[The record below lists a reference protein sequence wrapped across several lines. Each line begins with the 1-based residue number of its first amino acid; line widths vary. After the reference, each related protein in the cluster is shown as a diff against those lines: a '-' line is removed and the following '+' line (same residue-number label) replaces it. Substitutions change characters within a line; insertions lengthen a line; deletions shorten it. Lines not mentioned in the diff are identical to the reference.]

1 MINPMVTCSNRCDD
15 AILKHIFC
23 SAFLCVT
30 ATSPSCV
37 GMGNSFSSSS
47 SRPSSPAPVKYTYN
61 TASARFTAK
70 NDPKTMS
77 TTKYGH
83 VHVDVVS
90 MTMYM
95 MLVQPSMEMHWK
107 MVSHA
112 HAMLSKLLNPK
123 LGKSCLRCWT
133 QYWPAGHAL
142 PAPASPRSGYEFHRG
157 PLHRTSPS
165 SPPWYTQVGAAGMT
179 QLVSQPVYPA
189 SSCKPH
195 DSHPAAGLP
204 RMAHRCEVLDMN
216 SWTPMMPKMKNAK
229 KTRIKTS
236 KSMGRDL
243 SKVTT
248 SCRMPLTPVIV
259 RNGLRIRTVLI
270 PE

>member
-1 MINPMVTCSNRCDD
+1 
-15 AILKHIFC
+15 
-23 SAFLCVT
+23 
-30 ATSPSCV
+30 
-37 GMGNSFSSSS
+37 MGNSFSSSS

-123 LGKSCLRCWT
+123 FGQVLLALLHAVL
-133 QYWPAGHAL
+133 AGGARV
-142 PAPASPRSGYEFHRG
+142 AASGVAAVRVRVPPR
-157 PLHRTSPS
+157 
-165 SPPWYTQVGAAGMT
+165 
-179 QLVSQPVYPA
+179 
-189 SSCKPH
+189 
-195 DSHPAAGLP
+195 PAAQDVAVFAPLVHPG
-204 RMAHRCEVLDMN
+204 RRRRDDAARVAARVSSVVL
-216 SWTPMMPKMKNAK
+216 
-229 KTRIKTS
+229 
-236 KSMGRDL
+236 
-243 SKVTT
+243 
-248 SCRMPLTPVIV
+248 
-259 RNGLRIRTVLI
+259 
-270 PE
+270 